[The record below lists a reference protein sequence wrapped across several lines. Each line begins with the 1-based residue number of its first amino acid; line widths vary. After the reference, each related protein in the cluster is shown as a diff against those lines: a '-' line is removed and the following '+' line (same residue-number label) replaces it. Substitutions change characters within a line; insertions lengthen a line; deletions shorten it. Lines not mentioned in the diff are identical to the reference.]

1 MDSFVDEMANA
12 MVALTTH
19 IAAAAAQNP
28 PNPTAV
34 TQSSR
39 SYCYNSK
46 SFKEEEGKS
55 YCVTQNPP
63 KKPKGQ

>member
-12 MVALTTH
+12 MVALTTP
-19 IAAAAAQNP
+19 IAAAAAAQNP

-34 TQSSR
+34 TQ
-39 SYCYNSK
+39 
-46 SFKEEEGKS
+46 
-55 YCVTQNPP
+55 NPL